1 MENRATGSS
10 LDSDQAVAKYYG
22 DYITEVTSAAN
33 PRFAIFWC
41 IEDRW
46 YRGMRI
52 PGIGSEESLSQA
64 QLSGFAEG
72 IAKGFFQL
80 AM

>member
-10 LDSDQAVAKYYG
+10 LDWDQAVAKYYG

-33 PRFAIFWC
+33 PRFVIFWC

-46 YRGMRI
+46 YSGKRI
-52 PGIGSEESLSQA
+52 QGLAQQNLSPRLSYQA
-64 QLSGFAEG
+64 ALAALRKSSSG
-72 IAKGFFQL
+72 
-80 AM
+80 